1 MQQFDDFDDPLK
13 RIQKKYSDNEGGLLT
28 NAANLTKANHA
39 EALCLW
45 ILSL

>member
-1 MQQFDDFDDPLK
+1 MANEMWNQL
-13 RIQKKYSDNEGGLLT
+13 EGGLLT
-28 NAANLTKANHA
+28 NAANLTKANHM